1 MNLNND
7 QIKEIVRNIA
17 SANLTSKV
25 VADVYSESA
34 SASTGEAAVRIIIV
48 VNPDVA
54 EKLKGDT
61 LLNTLVDIQSAFS
74 KSGDER
80 LPIIEYA
87 TREELGDG
95 NHRS

>member
-48 VNPDVA
+48 VDPRVA
-54 EKLKGDT
+54 EKLKGDS
-61 LLNTLVDIQSAFS
+61 LLNTLVEIQSAFS
-74 KSGDER
+74 ESGDER
-80 LPIIEYA
+80 LPIVEYA
-87 TREELGDG
+87 TRDELGDG